1 MSTPRITRR
10 NAILATSGY
19 AALTA
24 IGAAAMPA
32 VAQAPASSWP
42 QRPVRVIVPNGP
54 GASSDQL
61 ARALS
66 LKLGEAVGQQ
76 FIVDNRPGAGGIIG
90 MEITARAVPD
100 GYTLMATST
109 ANHVIAPQLHR
120 KLGFDIFKDFEPIM
134 LYGTTQNVLVVHPSM
149 PAKTA
154 QELIALLRANPGKY
168 NMASAGSGAQ
178 SHLAGVQ
185 LMLAARTDAT
195 HVPYKGGGASVAAVI
210 ANESQ
215 FTFTPIAATIPFIRS
230 GQLRAL
236 ATAGTARSTQLPD
249 LPTLGEGTLP
259 GFQSTGWVGMM
270 TPRGTP
276 KAIND
281 RLYALM
287 MQVMKQ
293 PDTREL
299 IVRAGADPVTSTPE
313 EFGKFIRSEFESFRA
328 AVKAAK
334 LVAE

>member
-1 MSTPRITRR
+1 MGRPIEGFARASRVRPWLR
-10 NAILATSGY
+10 ALAGSVALASASS
-19 AALTA
+19 AAT
-24 IGAAAMPA
+24 
-32 VAQAPASSWP
+32 QSWP
-42 QRPVRVIVPNGP
+42 QRPVRMVVPQ
-54 GASSDQL
+54 GAGSSNDTISRVL
-61 ARALS
+61 ALRMADL
-66 LKLGEAVGQQ
+66 LGQQ
-76 FIVDNRPGAGGIIG
+76 IVVDNRPGAGGIVG
-90 MEITARAVPD
+90 MEIAARAVPD

-120 KLGFDIFKDFEPIM
+120 KLGFDVFKDFEPIM

-154 QELIALLRANPGKY
+154 QELLALLRANPGKY

-215 FTFTPIAATIPFIRS
+215 FTFTPIAATIPHIRS

-236 ATAGTARSTQLPD
+236 ATAGAARSTQLPD
-249 LPTLGEGTLP
+249 LPTLGEAALP

-276 KAIND
+276 KAVNE
-281 RLYALM
+281 RLYSLM

-293 PDTREL
+293 ADTREL

-313 EFGKFIRSEFESFRA
+313 EFGKFIRSEYESFRA

>member
-1 MSTPRITRR
+1 MYIPRIQRR
-10 NAILATSGY
+10 KAILASGAI

-24 IGAAAMPA
+24 IGSAATPAM
-32 VAQAPASSWP
+32 AQSQASNWP

-61 ARALS
+61 ARVLAM
-66 LKLGEAVGQQ
+66 KLGEAVGQQ
-76 FIVDNRPGAGGIIG
+76 FVVDNRPGAGGLIG
-90 MEITARAVPD
+90 MEIAARAVPD

-120 KLGFDIFKDFEPIM
+120 KLGFDVFKDFEPIM

-154 QELIALLRANPGKY
+154 QELIALLKANPGKY

-195 HVPYKGGGASVAAVI
+195 HVPYKGGGASVGAVV

-249 LPTLGEGTLP
+249 LPTLNEGALP

-276 KAIND
+276 KAVTD
-281 RLYALM
+281 RLYSQM
-287 MQVMKQ
+287 MPVMKQ

-313 EFGKFIRSEFESFRA
+313 EFGKFIRTEYESFRA

>member
-1 MSTPRITRR
+1 MDI
-10 NAILATSGY
+10 A
-19 AALTA
+19 
-24 IGAAAMPA
+24 
-32 VAQAPASSWP
+32 
-42 QRPVRVIVPNGP
+42 
-54 GASSDQL
+54 
-61 ARALS
+61 
-66 LKLGEAVGQQ
+66 
-76 FIVDNRPGAGGIIG
+76 
-90 MEITARAVPD
+90 ARAVPD

-109 ANHVIAPQLHR
+109 ANHVIAPHLHR
-120 KLGFDIFKDFEPIM
+120 KLSFDLFKDFEPIM

-149 PAKTA
+149 PAKTP
-154 QELIALLRANPGKY
+154 QELFALLRANPGKY

-195 HVPYKGGGASVAAVI
+195 HVPYKGGGASVAAVV

-236 ATAGTARSTQLPD
+236 ATAGTARSSQLPD
-249 LPTLGEGTLP
+249 LVTLAESGLP
-259 GFQSTGWVGMM
+259 KFQSTGWVGMM

-276 KAIND
+276 KAVNE

-299 IVRAGADPVTSTPE
+299 IIRAGADPVTSTPE
-313 EFGKFIRSEFESFRA
+313 EFGKFIRSEFESFGA

>member
-1 MSTPRITRR
+1 MSTPLIGRR
-10 NAILATSGY
+10 KAILTTGAF
-19 AALTA
+19 AALN
-24 IGAAAMPA
+24 AMGSSA
-32 VAQAPASSWP
+32 LAQGQASNWP

-54 GASSDQL
+54 GASSDNL
-61 ARALS
+61 ARVLA

-76 FIVDNRPGAGGIIG
+76 FVVDNRPGAGGLIG
-90 MEITARAVPD
+90 MEIAARAVPD
-100 GYTLMATST
+100 GYTLLATST

-120 KLGFDIFKDFEPIM
+120 KLGFDVFKDFEPIM

-185 LMLAARTDAT
+185 LMLAARTEAT
-195 HVPYKGGGASVAAVI
+195 HVPYKGGGASVGAVV

-236 ATAGTARSTQLPD
+236 ATAGTARSSQLPD
-249 LPTLGEGTLP
+249 LPTLNEGALP

-276 KAIND
+276 KAVNE
-281 RLYALM
+281 RLYSLM
-287 MQVMKQ
+287 TQVLKQ

-299 IVRAGADPVTSTPE
+299 IGRAGADPVTSTPE

-334 LVAE
+334 LAVE

>member
-1 MSTPRITRR
+1 MYTPRIPRR
-10 NAILATSGY
+10 KAIVATGAL

-24 IGAAAMPA
+24 LGS
-32 VAQAPASSWP
+32 APASAQAQASWP

-54 GASSDQL
+54 GASSDNL
-61 ARALS
+61 ARVLA

-76 FIVDNRPGAGGIIG
+76 FVVDNRPGAGGLIG
-90 MEITARAVPD
+90 MEIAARAVPD
-100 GYTLMATST
+100 GYTLLATST

-120 KLGFDIFKDFEPIM
+120 KLGFDVFKDFEPIS
-134 LYGTTQNVLVVHPSM
+134 LYGVTQNVLVVHPSM

-154 QELIALLRANPGKY
+154 QELIALLKANPGKY

-185 LMLAARTDAT
+185 LMLAARTEST
-195 HVPYKGGGASVAAVI
+195 HVPYKGGGASVGAVV

-249 LPTLGEGTLP
+249 LPTLNEGALP

-276 KAIND
+276 KAVND
-281 RLYALM
+281 RLLALIH
-287 MQVMKQ
+287 QVMKQ
-293 PDTREL
+293 ADTREL

-313 EFGKFIRSEFESFRA
+313 EFGKFIRSEYESFRA

-334 LVAE
+334 LAAE

>member
-1 MSTPRITRR
+1 MYIPRIQRR
-10 NAILATSGY
+10 KAILASGAI

-24 IGAAAMPA
+24 IGSAATPAM
-32 VAQAPASSWP
+32 AQSQASNWP

-61 ARALS
+61 ARVLAM
-66 LKLGEAVGQQ
+66 KLGEAVGQQ
-76 FIVDNRPGAGGIIG
+76 FVVDNRPGAGGLIG
-90 MEITARAVPD
+90 MEIAARAVPD

-120 KLGFDIFKDFEPIM
+120 KLGFDVFKDFEPIM

-154 QELIALLRANPGKY
+154 QELIALLKANPGKY

-195 HVPYKGGGASVAAVI
+195 HVPYKGGGASVGAVV

-249 LPTLGEGTLP
+249 LPTLNEGALP

-276 KAIND
+276 KAVND
-281 RLYALM
+281 RLYSLM

-299 IVRAGADPVTSTPE
+299 IVRAGADPATSTPE
-313 EFGKFIRSEFESFRA
+313 EFGKFIRTEYESFRA
-328 AVKAAK
+328 AVKAAT